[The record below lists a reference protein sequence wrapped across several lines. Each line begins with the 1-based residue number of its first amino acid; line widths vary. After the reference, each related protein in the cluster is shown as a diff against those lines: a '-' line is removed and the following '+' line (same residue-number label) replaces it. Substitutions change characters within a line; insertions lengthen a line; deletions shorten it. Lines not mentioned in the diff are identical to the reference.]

1 MPRGVRWPVFAIV
14 LACGVARG
22 ATWSDIERALAEH
35 RLDDAIA
42 ALEQRL
48 EANPRDAMAELRL
61 GTALTETRRFDAAK
75 EHFDKAEKVG
85 VAPGALAYRRAG
97 LLAQRGETDAAFT
110 QLDLAVEHGLAPA
123 TQPATEPLLQPLR
136 GDARFAAFVERFE
149 RAIAPCRHDAHYREF
164 DFWVGTWDVRP
175 SGAAPDSPA
184 SENVITLEYDG
195 CVVQEHW
202 RSAAGGA
209 GSSFNIYDASRK
221 AWFQTWVDSSGGL
234 HEYRGNPDA
243 TGNMLMT
250 GEVPG
255 GEGQPARVPTRLG
268 FFRLAPDRVRQL
280 SESSV
285 DGGATWT
292 TNYDLIYTRRAP

>member
-1 MPRGVRWPVFAIV
+1 MRRVVRWPVFAIV

-75 EHFDKAEKVG
+75 EHFDKAEKLG

-110 QLDLAVEHGLAPA
+110 QLDLAVERGLAPA
-123 TQPATEPLLQPLR
+123 TQPATEPLLQPL
-136 GDARFAAFVERFE
+136 
-149 RAIAPCRHDAHYREF
+149 
-164 DFWVGTWDVRP
+164 P

-255 GEGQPARVPTRLG
+255 GEDQPARVPTRLG